1 MLRGDSLRPLR
12 LPQRYQRYT
21 VSHSVHSVAVT
32 TPPSKTH
39 ASSYDAS
46 CRVQSKT
53 EGTRGTV
60 AYTYTPDDRPATMT
74 ISGGLTTTYAYYG
87 DGSLDSID
95 WSPVTGKFKHAFTL
109 AGQYQTIAFPN
120 GQTRSYGNDDQMGY
134 VVRQWR
140 AWGLASGCELAVCD
154 DDPRV
159 SVSHASSCPFDI
171 RGEG

>member
-1 MLRGDSLRPLR
+1 VLRGDSLRPLR

-95 WSPVTGKFKHAFTL
+95 WSPVAGKFKHAFTL
-109 AGQYQTIAFPN
+109 ADSTKPSPSRTGRH
-120 GQTRSYGNDDQMGY
+120 RSYGYDDQMGY
-134 VVRQWR
+134 VVRQSWVPSILFR
-140 AWGLASGCELAVCD
+140 RLS
-154 DDPRV
+154 PR
-159 SVSHASSCPFDI
+159 
-171 RGEG
+171 